1 MKEFF
6 IAFAIVMIC
15 IGIAKI
21 IKFLAL
27 KFFAKERRNNV
38 ED

>member
-6 IAFAIVMIC
+6 MAFAIVMIC
-15 IGIAKI
+15 IGITKI

-27 KFFAKERRNNV
+27 KIFRKGKE
-38 ED
+38 E